1 MARYERRLRL
11 PGEIQ
16 QVRAACEFVVE
27 VARDA
32 GFGDDGIF
40 QSQLAVEEIFTN
52 IVEHG
57 YQHNGGDKAIDIVT
71 QVNDEKMTILILD
84 DAELFNP
91 LALDDPDPDTP
102 LWEREHGGWGVY
114 FVRQYMDA
122 VQYIEK
128 NKRNCLV
135 LEKKIPK

>member
-1 MARYERRLRL
+1 MAEHERRLRL
-11 PGEIQ
+11 SGDIQ
-16 QVRAACEFVVE
+16 QVRLACEFIVD

-40 QSQLAVEEIFTN
+40 QSQLVIEEIFTN

-57 YQHNGGDKAIDIVT
+57 YQHNGSDKSIDIAIRVT
-71 QVNDEKMTILILD
+71 DDTMAISIMD

-91 LALDDPDPDTP
+91 LRREEPDPDTP
-102 LWEREHGGWGVY
+102 LWERQGGGWGVY
-114 FVRQYMDA
+114 FVRRYMDA
-122 VQYIEK
+122 VRYTQQ
-128 NKRNCLV
+128 NNRNCLI